1 MNNEIKGVGEGYITE
16 IFRPALINKASGHSM
31 HQKDDKDILL
41 KIFMLINFN
50 SRKLRL
56 RVLLK

>member
-1 MNNEIKGVGEGYITE
+1 MNNEIKGAGEGYITE
-16 IFRPALINKASGHSM
+16 ILRPALINKASGRSM